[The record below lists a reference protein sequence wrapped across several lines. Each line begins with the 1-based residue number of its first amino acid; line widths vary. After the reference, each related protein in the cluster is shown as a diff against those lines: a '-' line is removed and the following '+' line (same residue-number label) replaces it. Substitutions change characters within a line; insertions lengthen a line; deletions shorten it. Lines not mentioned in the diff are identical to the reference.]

1 MEKRIKVKKEELA
14 KVQETLK
21 DRGYSIRKINNEI
34 GSEFKNFLYKGHSM
48 TIDTFKAL
56 EDLLNE
62 KIDHRE
68 VQHSNGKSNPDNY
81 SINKNEDLAE
91 LIGIILGDGHIR
103 KRSEDRGD
111 RHISQYYLQFTFH
124 EKERE
129 LISRTNELCNSIL
142 GVEPSEYPQKGRKT
156 THLKIHSKELVEEL
170 EELGLEPGNKSKN
183 QVKIP
188 EWIFKSKNLQKR
200 CISGLVDTDGC
211 IYTQKNDDRT
221 IIKFSNRSKNLK
233 KGFKRIAKNLGM
245 TPSKAGKWEVQLAHQ
260 KDVHQFLSTIEPIK
274 RKNANGAK
282 GYRTS

>member
-1 MEKRIKVKKEELA
+1 MEKRIKVEKDDLA
-14 KVQETLK
+14 CIQKTLK
-21 DRGYSIRKINNEI
+21 NRGYSISNINDEI

-56 EDLLNE
+56 EELLNE
-62 KIDHRE
+62 KIEYKE
-68 VQHSNGKSNPDNY
+68 VQHSNGKSSPDTY

-111 RHISQYYLQFTFH
+111 RYISQYYLQFTFH
-124 EKERE
+124 KEERE
-129 LISRTNELCNSIL
+129 LVSRTNKLCNSIL
-142 GVEPSEYPQKGRKT
+142 GVKPSEYPQKGRKA
-156 THLKIHSKELVEEL
+156 THLKIYSKELVEEL
-170 EELGLEPGNKSKN
+170 VELGLEPGNKSEN

-188 EWIFKSKNLQKR
+188 EWIFENKKFQER

-233 KGFKRIAKNLGM
+233 KGFERIAKNLDM

-260 KDVHQFLSTIEPIK
+260 KDVHHFLSEIKPIK
-274 RKNANGAK
+274 RRNAKGAK